1 MKSNTRRGESSLIWI
16 GTYKLVQGLL
26 LAVVATG
33 MLKSINGDLQTTLL
47 EWVKALHFDADNRY
61 VASLLRKVDLID
73 ERQLKHLGGFTFA
86 YGTIFMVEGVG
97 LILKQ
102 RWAEYLTLII
112 TLSFVPI
119 EVMEIVKHCTAA
131 KVTLLVVNL
140 AIAVYL
146 VVMLRRKPEG

>member
-61 VASLLRKVDLID
+61 VASFLHKAGLLD

-102 RWAEYLTLII
+102 RWAEYVTLVI
-112 TLSFVPI
+112 TLSFIPI
-119 EVMEIVKHCTAA
+119 EAWEIIKHCTAA
-131 KVTLLVVNL
+131 KVILLVVNV

-146 VVMLRRKPEG
+146 VVMIRRKPD

>member
-1 MKSNTRRGESSLIWI
+1 MKANARRGEASLIWI

-33 MLKSINGDLQTTLL
+33 MLKSVNGDLQATLL

-61 VASLLRKVDLID
+61 VASLLRKADLID
-73 ERQLKHLGGFTFA
+73 ERQLKHLGGLTFA
-86 YGTIFMVEGVG
+86 YGAVFMIEGVG

-102 RWAEYLTLII
+102 RWAEYVTLVI
-112 TLSFVPI
+112 TLSFIPI
-119 EVMEIVKHCTAA
+119 EVWEIIKHCTAA
-131 KVTLLVVNL
+131 KVILLAVNV

-146 VVMLRRKPEG
+146 VVMIRRKPD